1 VTRYEWLLFLHVTGA
16 FLVVGGAVFAGIF
29 NFTALRRERPSEI
42 ALLFRFARIAV
53 VAIGAGMFL
62 VLAFGLWLVHET
74 GYGWGETWIILALVL
89 WVASNAMGGAGGK
102 GERRVRE
109 LAERLAASG
118 DMPSSELT
126 AQLRDPT
133 RLALSWGS
141 GVLVILILVLMIWK
155 PGA

>member
-1 VTRYEWLLFLHVTGA
+1 MTKYQWLLVLHVFGA
-16 FLVVGGAVFAGIF
+16 FLVLGGAVFAGIF
-29 NFTALRRERPSEI
+29 NVAALRRERPSEV
-42 ALLFRFARIAV
+42 AVLFRLVRVAV
-53 VAIGAGMFL
+53 VSISLGM
-62 VLAFGLWLVHET
+62 VLTLGFGLWLVHDV
-74 GYGWGETWIILALVL
+74 GYGWGQTWIVLALVL

-118 DMPSSELT
+118 DAPSAELS
-126 AQLRDPT
+126 AKLRDPT

-141 GVLVILILVLMIWK
+141 GVLVVLILVLMIWK

>member
-1 VTRYEWLLFLHVTGA
+1 VTKYDWLLFLHVTGA
-16 FLVVGGAVFAGIF
+16 FLVVGGAVFAGVF
-29 NFTALRRERPSEI
+29 NVAALRSERPSEV
-42 ALLFRFARIAV
+42 ALLFRLVRVAV
-53 VAIGAGMFL
+53 ASISVGMLVALG
-62 VLAFGLWLVHET
+62 FGLWLVHDV

-89 WVASNAMGGAGGK
+89 WVASSAMGGAGGK

-109 LAERLAASG
+109 LAEQLATSG
-118 DMPSSELT
+118 DAPSAELT